1 MRIDSIKISAMAA
14 DSGRQL
20 ALHELVLAAMCYR
33 AAADPEYPQEFP
45 LPIAFAA
52 LVAALPEGEIH

>member
-1 MRIDSIKISAMAA
+1 MRIDSIEISAMAA

-20 ALHELVLAAMCYR
+20 ALHEFVLAVMCYR
-33 AAADPEYPQEFP
+33 PAADPEYPQEFP
-45 LPIAFAA
+45 LHSAFAA